1 MDVKKQYGLNALV
14 AMAALAGLLI
24 FVNLLSLKFFQRFD
38 FSDGQIYTV
47 PTYTRQ
53 LLRSL
58 EDPLQVKVYFSTD
71 LPYPYS
77 DYRRY
82 IAEKLEEY
90 QVFAGDKLHYVF
102 IDPDL
107 DPEVKKQ
114 MQMIGVPQVQ
124 LTDVSSNKLEVKN
137 CYLGMAFYYQDKH
150 EVIPYVQKTGDLDYK
165 ITSIIRKLTM
175 ERRPRVAIA
184 TGSVPRTNREMAQLI
199 QGLRQ
204 QYDVVFIDLENEK
217 NLDDLADALIVLPPD
232 GKMTPWQFFLIDRYV
247 MAGKGVAFFSSPLRA
262 DLQMMVAWP
271 NREYNLNDLLQ
282 TYGVKINT
290 DLLMDARH
298 ERISIQS
305 RQRGFAITN
314 LVNYPLFPNFTDLNR
329 DQVIVSDYQSL
340 HFPFVSTIEAV
351 AVKGDKPPK
360 FTWLV
365 RSSAHCRRQTKGY
378 DIDPYKQY
386 DFATFNEGPFIV
398 AATITGHLQSYFASH
413 ELPGAAKKA
422 AKADRKDGK
431 KEGEKAAAGKGADQ
445 DGKKK
450 TADQE
455 KDNPD
460 SQLPPVE
467 KLRQVLVKETDSGR
481 LVVVGC
487 DSFIKDDYLDGLMAS
502 FFFNTVDWLLQDEG
516 LISIRSRGLGNRPL
530 KEIDPVWQRLV
541 AYANILLMP
550 LLLIVAGLLHWRWRR
565 RRIRK
570 RVARLLADGGEK
582 K

>member
-1 MDVKKQYGLNALV
+1 MEIKSIDTKKQYGLNALV
-14 AMAALAGLLI
+14 ALVALGGLLI

-47 PTYTRQ
+47 PSYTRQ
-53 LLRSL
+53 LLHEL
-58 EDPLQVKVYFSTD
+58 DDPLQVKVYFSTD

-90 QVFAGDKLHYVF
+90 QVFAGDRLHYEF

-175 ERRPRVAIA
+175 DRKPRVAIA
-184 TGSVPRTNREMAQLI
+184 AGSIPQVNREMTQLI

-217 NLDDLADALIVLPPD
+217 RLDDLADALIVLPPG

-262 DLQMMVAWP
+262 DVQMMVAWR
-271 NREYNLNDLLQ
+271 NKEYNLNDLLQ
-282 TYGVKINT
+282 NYGVKINA

-305 RQRGFAITN
+305 RQQGFAVTN

-329 DQVIVSDYQSL
+329 EQAIVSDYQSL
-340 HFPFVSTIEAV
+340 HFPFVSTIETVPGSA
-351 AVKGDKPPK
+351 AK

-365 RSSAHCRRQTKGY
+365 RSSSHCKRQTKNF
-378 DIDPYKQY
+378 DIDPYRQY
-386 DFATFNEGPFIV
+386 DFRTFTEGPFVV
-398 AATITGHLQSYFASH
+398 AATVTGKLRSYFASH
-413 ELPGAAKKA
+413 PLPGEAAKKNGGQQA
-422 AKADRKDGK
+422 AAGKDGK
-431 KEGEKAAAGKGADQ
+431 KDVSK
-445 DGKKK
+445 DGKKGQK
-450 TADQE
+450 SAAAEAAD
-455 KDNPD
+455 
-460 SQLPPVE
+460 QLPPVE
-467 KLRQVLVKETDSGR
+467 ELRQALVKETGNGR

-487 DSFIKDDYLDGLMAS
+487 RNFVRDDYLDGLMAS

-530 KEIDPVWQRLV
+530 REIDPLWQRVV

-550 LLLIVAGLLHWRWRR
+550 LLLIFAGLIHWRWRR
-565 RRIRK
+565 LRIKK
-570 RVARLLADGGEK
+570 RIARLLENSQK
-582 K
+582 